1 MADESAKSGV
11 LGHLPPWPRK
21 ALNNSVIGMEQAY
34 RQRKG
39 LPLLSDADIEA
50 LKAGQP
56 MAWESGDGAS
66 APLAAS
72 SAPPVAPVAP
82 PPPAA
87 TATSTAAAGNAAL
100 SDDVAKWVAEG
111 RKWSKSTIAAEQ
123 ARRGRKGLP
132 ALNDIEIAALLGEPV
147 ESVAAAPAAAAPV
160 PAAPRPTAPSG
171 PISAD
176 VAKWV
181 AEGKK
186 WSKST
191 IAAEQAR
198 RSRKSLPALNDAE
211 ITALLGEPATP
222 AAAPAASVPAAAPA
236 APAPAAP
243 RPVAAKAAPPSAAA
257 SVARTGTSTSYVG
270 TPAVG
275 TSKAAAAGGVASIGP
290 EDSEVNQQR
299 RRLAWSAVAAFLV
312 AWFLA
317 FFRFFLPRTLF
328 EPATSFKIG
337 YPEEYGLG
345 VDTKFQQKYRI
356 WIDRTPDRIFV
367 IYARCTHLGCTPDWK
382 PSENKFKCPCH
393 GSGYDSEGIN
403 FEGPAPRPMDRA
415 KVEIAPD
422 GQILVDVSKLY
433 QWPKGQPTQFNED
446 GAYLRA

>member
-1 MADESAKSGV
+1 MTDESAKAGV

-21 ALNNSVIGMEQAY
+21 ALNNSVIAMEQAY

-39 LPLLSDADIEA
+39 LPVLSDADIEA

-56 MAWESGDGAS
+56 MAWESGNGGAT
-66 APLAAS
+66 PVAAS
-72 SAPPVAPVAP
+72 SAPAAAAP
-82 PPPAA
+82 P
-87 TATSTAAAGNAAL
+87 ATSAVATLAAPTAGL
-100 SDDVAKWVAEG
+100 SEDVAKWVAEG

-132 ALNDIEIAALLGEPV
+132 ALNDVEIAALLGEPLA
-147 ESVAAAPAAAAPV
+147 EAPAAPPAPV
-160 PAAPRPTAPSG
+160 ATASQPAVASG
-171 PISAD
+171 PISAE

-181 AEGKK
+181 AEGRK

-198 RSRKSLPALNDAE
+198 RGRKGLPTLNEAE
-211 ITALLGEPATP
+211 IAALLGEQ
-222 AAAPAASVPAAAPA
+222 AAAPA
-236 APAPAAP
+236 APAPTTATPAAP
-243 RPVAAKAAPPSAAA
+243 RPAAAKAAPASAAA
-257 SVARTGTSTSYVG
+257 SVARSGESTSYVG

-290 EDSEVNQQR
+290 ENSEVNQQR
-299 RRLAWSAVAAFLV
+299 RRLVWSAVAAFLV

-356 WIDRTPDRIFV
+356 WVDR
-367 IYARCTHLGCTPDWK
+367 TPDWK

-393 GSGYDSEGIN
+393 GSGYDNEGIN

-415 KVEIAPD
+415 KVDIAPD

-433 QWPKGQPTQFNED
+433 QWPKGQPSQFND
-446 GAYLRA
+446 PGAFLRA